1 MSCSKHVS
9 VEINGVPIHRSGCSV
24 LIPKTFNMFVEASMA
39 RYLKTLSYCEI
50 LLGYGVN
57 YEKVVVQMF
66 RTRIVLREGTG
77 PVGPQ
82 VNAVCLPFLF
92 QSVCKH
98 VSTQIIGDGRCGS
111 LS

>member
-1 MSCSKHVS
+1 MCCSKHVS

-77 PVGPQ
+77 PVGLQ

-92 QSVCKH
+92 NQFASM
-98 VSTQIIGDGRCGS
+98 
-111 LS
+111 

>member
-1 MSCSKHVS
+1 MCCSKHVS

-24 LIPKTFNMFVEASMA
+24 LIPKTFNMFVEASMT